1 MTPDERNNLKAV
13 KQRTALQNASLHLG
27 CTQIADMLVEHGIS
41 LSVALKNLD
50 VRPTM
55 NSIKDAY
62 RSIAS
67 AKYGVDSTAD
77 LTTVQ
82 INEVWVDL
90 VKAIEESTGVY
101 CGFPSQES
109 LINYEETY

>member
-1 MTPDERNNLKAV
+1 MEKDINIPERKNRSLK
-13 KQRTALQNASLHLG
+13 QNKSIHLG
-27 CTQIADMLVEHGIS
+27 CQQIADILIESGVP
-41 LSVALKNLD
+41 LSVAFKNLD

-90 VKAIEESTGVY
+90 VKALEESTGVTIL
-101 CGFPSQES
+101 FPSQEQF
-109 LINYEETY
+109 INYEE

>member
-1 MTPDERNNLKAV
+1 MNTDKAT
-13 KQRTALQNASLHLG
+13 KQRTNLQNRALHKG
-27 CTQIADMLVEHGIS
+27 CEEIAFMLVEHGIS
-41 LSVALKNLD
+41 LSVALKTLD

-109 LINYEETY
+109 LINYED

>member
-1 MTPDERNNLKAV
+1 MEKDINIPERKNRSLK
-13 KQRTALQNASLHLG
+13 QNKSIHLG
-27 CTQIADMLVEHGIS
+27 CQQIADILIESGVP
-41 LSVALKNLD
+41 LSVAFKNLD

-67 AKYGVDSTAD
+67 AKYRVDSTAD

-90 VKAIEESTGVY
+90 VKALEESTGVTIP
-101 CGFPSQES
+101 FPSQEQF
-109 LINYEETY
+109 INYEE

>member
-1 MTPDERNNLKAV
+1 MQTDKAT
-13 KQRTALQNASLHLG
+13 KQRSMAQNNSLHLG
-27 CTQIADMLVEHGIS
+27 CQQIADMLVEHGIS
-41 LSVALKNLD
+41 LNVALKNLD

-55 NSIKDAY
+55 HSIKDAY

-67 AKYGVDSTAD
+67 AKYGVESTAD
-77 LTTVQ
+77 LTTGQ

-101 CGFPSQES
+101 CGFPSQEE
-109 LINYEETY
+109 LINYEE

>member
-1 MTPDERNNLKAV
+1 MEKDINIPERKNRSLK
-13 KQRTALQNASLHLG
+13 QNKSIHLG
-27 CTQIADMLVEHGIS
+27 CQQIADILIESGVP
-41 LSVALKNLD
+41 LSVAFKNLD

-90 VKAIEESTGVY
+90 VKALEESTGVTIP
-101 CGFPSQES
+101 FPSQEQF
-109 LINYEETY
+109 INYEE

>member
-1 MTPDERNNLKAV
+1 MNTDKDTKQA
-13 KQRTALQNASLHLG
+13 KQRTIAQNNSLHLG

-41 LSVALKNLD
+41 LSVALRNLD

-55 NSIKDAY
+55 HSIKDAY
-62 RSIAS
+62 RSIAG

-77 LTTVQ
+77 LSTAQ
-82 INEVWVDL
+82 INEVWIDL

-109 LINYEETY
+109 LINYEDGL